1 MLFFIIQIPWYLVL
15 LFFQFDLISQNVN
28 YIYDTKSN
36 SSFSILT
43 NYYQQILAV
52 AFAVKEINEN
62 PQILPNVTL
71 AFHIYDSYLN
81 AKWTY
86 YSTMLLIYTLG
97 RFVPNYLCDI
107 QHKVTAVI
115 GGLDSQTSFDVATI
129 LSLYKIPQVAHMQEK
144 MEMFYF
150 IYSAFVSPGF
160 FFYQMAPKEALQ
172 YVGVLSLVLHF
183 QWTWIGLVAMD
194 DYNGETFIQTMLP
207 LFSKHSV
214 CFAFIERLPL
224 VREVKIDLVY
234 QIIKAYY
241 DMMKNKATVIVLY
254 GESYTIAY
262 LRWLPYLELEEEKT
276 SMPIG
281 KVWIMVGQIDLVSFA
296 YQRDW
301 NTDILHGALSFAIRS
316 SELPGFEPF
325 VENINPSNKKE
336 NGFIKDVWEHSFKCF
351 LPNTTMDKVQ
361 NNICTGEKIKTLPG
375 TLFEMKMTGHSY
387 SIYNAIYA
395 VAYALHAVISY
406 RLKHRITVDR
416 RGPKSHIL
424 LLWQLHY
431 YLKIVSFNNSAGD
444 HISFDHNGELVVG
457 FDVINWVI
465 SSNESF
471 YRVKVGWLNPGTV
484 SEQTFTINKD
494 AIKWHRWFNQAQP
507 LSLCSE
513 NCKPGTRK
521 KVKEGEPFCCYICI
535 PCPEGK
541 ISEEQDM
548 NDCYNCE
555 AEKYPSK
562 SQDFCIPKTVT
573 YLSYE
578 EYMGITLAF
587 LALLFS
593 LVTALMLGTFI
604 KHHNTPIVKAN
615 NRNLTYILLLS
626 LLLCFLTALLFI
638 GCPQKV
644 TCLFRQI
651 TFGIVFSVALSCLLA
666 KTITVVLAFMV
677 TKPGSRLRKLV
688 GKKLANSIVISCSLI
703 QIHICAIWLINSPS
717 FPNADIHS
725 MSKKIVLECDE
736 GSALMF
742 YCVLGYLGFLAI
754 ACFTVAFFARKLPDS
769 FNEAKFITFSM
780 LVFCS
785 VWLAFVPSYLSSTG
799 KYSVAVE
806 AFSILSSSAG
816 MLGCI
821 FLPKF
826 YIIVLRPQINH
837 RDMLRRI

>member
-1 MLFFIIQIPWYLVL
+1 TII
-15 LFFQFDLISQNVN
+15 
-28 YIYDTKSN
+28 
-36 SSFSILT
+36 
-43 NYYQQILAV
+43 
-52 AFAVKEINEN
+52 
-62 PQILPNVTL
+62 
-71 AFHIYDSYLN
+71 
-81 AKWTY
+81 
-86 YSTMLLIYTLG
+86 LIY
-97 RFVPNYLCDI
+97 
-107 QHKVTAVI
+107 
-115 GGLDSQTSFDVATI
+115 
-129 LSLYKIPQVAHMQEK
+129 
-144 MEMFYF
+144 
-150 IYSAFVSPGF
+150 SPGF

-406 RLKHRITVDR
+406 RLKHRITKYSVVTLISPSQHD
-416 RGPKSHIL
+416 KIIWL
-424 LLWQLHY
+424 LG
-431 YLKIVSFNNSAGD
+431 VSD
-444 HISFDHNGELVVG
+444 E
-457 FDVINWVI
+457 
-465 SSNESF
+465 
-471 YRVKVGWLNPGTV
+471 
-484 SEQTFTINKD
+484 TF
-494 AIKWHRWFNQAQP
+494 FQSAQP

-837 RDMLRRI
+837 RDIYFMAEFYK

>member
-1 MLFFIIQIPWYLVL
+1 MNNDKDKVL
-15 LFFQFDLISQNVN
+15 KGDDIFMN
-28 YIYDTKSN
+28 
-36 SSFSILT
+36 ILT

-107 QHKVTAVI
+107 QHKVTLTYGI
-115 GGLDSQTSFDVATI
+115 LPMATN
-129 LSLYKIPQVAHMQEK
+129 KA
-144 MEMFYF
+144 
-150 IYSAFVSPGF
+150 PGF

-406 RLKHRITVDR
+406 RLKHRIT
-416 RGPKSHIL
+416 
-424 LLWQLHY
+424 LHY

-494 AIKWHRWFNQAQP
+494 AQP

-541 ISEEQDM
+541 ISEEQGKKR
-548 NDCYNCE
+548 E
-555 AEKYPSK
+555 RGGLS
-562 SQDFCIPKTVT
+562 IPKLTLF
-573 YLSYE
+573 LSPSE
-578 EYMGITLAF
+578 
-587 LALLFS
+587 
-593 LVTALMLGTFI
+593 
-604 KHHNTPIVKAN
+604 P
-615 NRNLTYILLLS
+615 LTKTHDPLS
-626 LLLCFLTALLFI
+626 LETM
-638 GCPQKV
+638 GN
-644 TCLFRQI
+644 
-651 TFGIVFSVALSCLLA
+651 
-666 KTITVVLAFMV
+666 TV
-677 TKPGSRLRKLV
+677 
-688 GKKLANSIVISCSLI
+688 
-703 QIHICAIWLINSPS
+703 Q
-717 FPNADIHS
+717 
-725 MSKKIVLECDE
+725 
-736 GSALMF
+736 
-742 YCVLGYLGFLAI
+742 
-754 ACFTVAFFARKLPDS
+754 
-769 FNEAKFITFSM
+769 
-780 LVFCS
+780 
-785 VWLAFVPSYLSSTG
+785 
-799 KYSVAVE
+799 
-806 AFSILSSSAG
+806 
-816 MLGCI
+816 
-821 FLPKF
+821 
-826 YIIVLRPQINH
+826 Q
-837 RDMLRRI
+837 